1 MVINM
6 YSFILNVEDVDSTE
20 IFSDYAAAPE
30 VETETEMG
38 TEQQDQADPVLD
50 PEIVSDTE
58 EETEVVFY
66 AADDGG
72 AASEASLSEV
82 CIQLQVSNRLL
93 GNLLTLQI
101 FLLAFIIFWFF
112 YKFIKNN
119 ITNHIM

>member
-20 IFSDYAAAPE
+20 IFSDYAAAPAE
-30 VETETEMG
+30 AETEIG
-38 TEQQDQADPVLD
+38 TEQQDQADPVVD
-50 PEIVSDTE
+50 PEIVTE